1 MRCAVNL
8 EASSREIPTAPSE
21 LTGPLPRRLRMRP
34 NGIQMATAASV
45 MLALGIFFILFPGW
59 KMAKKMQTTAALRTD
74 GRDAV
79 GEITRLWEEREKY
92 SNLHVGYT
100 FTINGASYT
109 GESDVPYQLWQSI
122 RQASS
127 LPIRYLPA
135 NPAMNHPAEWE
146 GPNFSGMWLLGS
158 ASFILP
164 FLISVAFF
172 TILLSER
179 KLVGKGLLAAAVVKN
194 CSSGRRGFSV
204 MYEFRTQD
212 ENVITGR
219 GWSPCRHE
227 IGTSVWVL
235 YLPQNPRRNQP
246 YPLLTYRVAE

>member
-1 MRCAVNL
+1 MNL
-8 EASSREIPTAPSE
+8 EASSREIATAPSE

-34 NGIQMATAASV
+34 NGIQMATAGLV
-45 MLALGIFFILFPGW
+45 MLALSIFFILFPVR
-59 KMAKKMQTTAALRTD
+59 KMAKQMQITAALRTD

-79 GEITRLWEEREKY
+79 GEITRLWEEREKH

-100 FTINGASYT
+100 FTINGASFT
-109 GESDVPYQLWQSI
+109 GESSVPDHLWQSI
-122 RQASS
+122 RQSSS

-146 GPNFSGMWLLGS
+146 GATFSGMWLLGS
-158 ASFILP
+158 AVFILP
-164 FLISVAFF
+164 FLVALAFF
-172 TILLSER
+172 VMLLSER
-179 KLVGKGLLAAAVVKN
+179 RLVAEGLLVAAVVKK

-212 ENVITGR
+212 ENMIAGR

-246 YPLLTYRVAE
+246 YPSLTYRVAE